1 MAKEIIAEFDSPE
14 LAAKRAETEKTTS
27 TEVKKDG
34 FDDKWSAEW

>member
-14 LAAKRAETEKTTS
+14 LAAERAETEKATS